1 MVALLIPIGRPST
14 ADSLDSPLTDFH
26 PTWIWT
32 QSSLQPNTDALAIAD
47 TGVTGQA
54 EIVMLGW
61 SNYWFTL
68 QLTGGALR
76 QTWSSFGSSVAL
88 RGLVIV
94 EGEPPLAIIWTSA
107 EALVFDSRTKKLVRT
122 LQLPSEE
129 IVTLAVANID
139 GFDGNEL
146 LACDADAMYVLDFQS
161 GQLLATRF
169 GFGGS
174 RIQVGEVDGDSA
186 LEIALAGNP
195 LGGYIID
202 GASLEVEW
210 GLLEGFGG
218 EAWLVDVHGDSRAE
232 LVHGGYD
239 SLEARDPRTGAQIWS
254 KTGLVFLGTT
264 IATLAD
270 SSTAIVAYSYF
281 DGGIVALS
289 VSDGSLLWTIPLV
302 DDLDHERIAI
312 GELDGDPSLEV
323 VLASSGERTVA
334 VFDIDSQ
341 ELEAE
346 ERRIEGPYLGLSV
359 ADLDAD
365 GFDELSTIAEWKLSG
380 SPHWN
385 RLTFDSQTHSI
396 EYLGDPGSAHDGIAV
411 GSAVIEVDGDPALEL
426 CAAFDDGP
434 GTSGV
439 RCLDGLTSEVDF
451 SWPLSLDEI
460 PRSLDSGDLDGD
472 GLSELLVLSDDG
484 LVHVFGGVPLG
495 WLWSSVGLAENNDRS
510 ALRVGQADLD
520 TQLEIVLAGV
530 GSQRDAIA
538 ILDGLSGTLEYG
550 PFHVDARVAG
560 VCPASVSAPAVVFVG
575 TFGGDVAALDLSSGQ
590 LASPIASFGGPIRG
604 LRCADLDRDGLHDL
618 AIGAEGRLF
627 VHAGG
632 DSSVWE
638 SPFLDPLAAEENSIY
653 VADLGANSV
662 PDLLVNSRVGFVVFE
677 APLFVLF
684 SDGFESG
691 DTAQW
696 SSTQN

>member
-1 MVALLIPIGRPST
+1 
-14 ADSLDSPLTDFH
+14 
-26 PTWIWT
+26 
-32 QSSLQPNTDALAIAD
+32 LAVAD
-47 TGVTGQA
+47 TGVSREA

-68 QLTGGALR
+68 QLTGGTLR
-76 QTWSSFGSSVAL
+76 QTWSSFGSAVAL
-88 RGLVIV
+88 RGLVVV
-94 EGEPPLAIIWTSA
+94 EGDPPLAIIWTAA
-107 EALVFDSRTKKLVRT
+107 ELMVFDLRTKVLVRT
-122 LQLPSEE
+122 VQLPSEE
-129 IVTLAVANID
+129 IVAIAVANID
-139 GFDGNEL
+139 GFDGDEL
-146 LACDADAMYVLDFQS
+146 LACDDDAMYVLDFQT

-174 RIQVGEVDGDSA
+174 RIHTGQVDGDSA

-202 GASLEVEW
+202 GALLEVEW

-218 EAWLVDVHGDSRAE
+218 EAWLVDVHGDARAE

-254 KTGLVFLGTT
+254 KTGLVLSGST
-264 IATLAD
+264 IETLAD
-270 SSTAIVAYSYF
+270 SSTAVVAYSYF
-281 DGGIVALS
+281 HGGIVAFS
-289 VSDGSLLWTIPLV
+289 VSDGSELWTIPLG
-302 DDLDHERIAI
+302 DDSDHERIAI
-312 GELDGDPSLEV
+312 GDLDGDPSLEI
-323 VLASSGERTVA
+323 VLASSGERTLA

-365 GFDELSTIAEWKLSG
+365 GFDELSTIAEWKLTG
-380 SPHWN
+380 WPNWD
-385 RLTFDSQTHSI
+385 RLTFDPQSRSI
-396 EYLGDPGSAHDGIAV
+396 EYMGNPGSVHDGIAI

-426 CAAFDDGP
+426 CTAFDDGP

-439 RCLDGLTSEVDF
+439 RCLDGLTSKIDF
-451 SWPLSLDEI
+451 SWPLSLDET
-460 PRSLDSGDLDGD
+460 PRSLDSGDLDDD

-484 LVHVFGGVPLG
+484 LVHVFGGIPLG
-495 WLWSSVGLAENNDRS
+495 WLWSSDGLAENNDRS

-538 ILDGLSGTLEYG
+538 VLDGVSGALEYG
-550 PFHVDARVAG
+550 PFEVDARVAEI
-560 VCPASVSAPAVVFVG
+560 CPASASAPAVVFVG

-604 LRCADLDRDGLHDL
+604 LRCADLDRDGLQDL
-618 AIGAEGRLF
+618 AIGADGRLF

-662 PDLLVNSRVGFVVFE
+662 PDLLVNSRLGFVVFE

-691 DTAQW
+691 DTGPW

>member
-1 MVALLIPIGRPST
+1 
-14 ADSLDSPLTDFH
+14 
-26 PTWIWT
+26 
-32 QSSLQPNTDALAIAD
+32 LAVAD
-47 TGVTGQA
+47 TGVSGKA
-54 EIVMLGW
+54 EIVMLGR
-61 SNYWFTL
+61 SDYWFTL
-68 QLTGGALR
+68 QLTSEALR

-88 RGLVIV
+88 RGLVMV
-94 EGEPPLAIIWTSA
+94 EGEPPLAIIWTAA
-107 EALVFDSRTKKLVRT
+107 EVMVFDSRTKELVRT
-122 LQLPSEE
+122 FQLPSEE
-129 IVTLAVANID
+129 IVALTVANID
-139 GFDGNEL
+139 GFDGDEL
-146 LACDADAMYVLDFQS
+146 LACDDDAMYVLDFQS

-174 RIQVGEVDGDSA
+174 RIHVGEVDGDSA

-210 GLLEGFGG
+210 GLLEGFRG

-254 KTGLVFLGTT
+254 KTGLVLFGTT

-270 SSTAIVAYSYF
+270 SSTALVAYSYF
-281 DGGIVALS
+281 DGGIVAFA
-289 VSDGSLLWTIPLV
+289 VSDGSALWTIPLG
-302 DDLDHERIAI
+302 DDQDHERIAI
-312 GELDGDPSLEV
+312 GDLDDDPSLEI
-323 VLASSGERTVA
+323 VLASSGERTLA
-334 VFDIDSQ
+334 VFDMDSQ

-365 GFDELSTIAEWKLSG
+365 GFDELSTIADWRISG
-380 SPHWN
+380 WPHWN
-385 RLTFDSQTHSI
+385 RLTFDPRTRSI
-396 EYLGDPGSAHDGIAV
+396 EYRGDLESAHDGTIV
-411 GSAVIEVDGDPALEL
+411 GSAVIEVDGDPALEV
-426 CAAFDDGP
+426 CSAFDDGP

-451 SWPLSLDEI
+451 SWPLSIDEI

-484 LVHVFGGVPLG
+484 LVHVFGGIPLE
-495 WLWSSVGLAENNDRS
+495 WLWSSDGLAENNDRS
-510 ALRVGQADLD
+510 TLRVGQADLD
-520 TQLEIVLAGV
+520 MQLEIVLAGV
-530 GSQRDAIA
+530 GSERDAIA
-538 ILDGLSGTLEYG
+538 VLDGVSGTLEYG
-550 PFHVDARVAG
+550 PFDVNARVAD
-560 VCPASVSAPAVVFVG
+560 VCPASASAPAVVFVG

-590 LASPIASFGGPIRG
+590 LASPIASYGSPIRG
-604 LRCADLDRDGLHDL
+604 LRCADLDRDGSQDL

-632 DSSVWE
+632 NSSVWE
-638 SPFLDPLAAEENSIY
+638 SPFLDHLAAEENSIY

-691 DTAQW
+691 DTGQW